1 MSKQVFVNSE
11 ITPDHVWINI
21 SKGKTVRA
29 AVLLNIFTKPGRG
42 NICRGVF
49 KLEDETISTVK
60 EMIRCA
66 EEGENIRFYI
76 LEYADV
82 DTSEEG

>member
-29 AVLLNIFTKPGRG
+29 AVLAGCG
-42 NICRGVF
+42 NIYRGVY
-49 KLEDETISTVK
+49 KLEDELISTVK
-60 EMIRCA
+60 KMVDLA
-66 EEGENIRFYI
+66 KEGGNIRFYVI
-76 LEYADV
+76 EYADV

>member
-21 SKGKTVRA
+21 SKGKTVCA
-29 AVLLNIFTKPGRG
+29 AVLVNMFSGRINIH
-42 NICRGVF
+42 RGVY
-49 KLEDETISTVK
+49 KLEDKSISTVK
-60 EMIRCA
+60 EMIRYA

-76 LEYADV
+76 LECADV

>member
-29 AVLLNIFTKPGRG
+29 AVLVNIVTRSGCS
-42 NICRGVF
+42 NIASGVY
-49 KLEDETISTVK
+49 KLERETIETVK

-66 EEGENIRFYI
+66 EEGDNIRFYI
-76 LEYADV
+76 LECADV

>member
-1 MSKQVFVNSE
+1 MSKTVFVNSE
-11 ITPDHVWINI
+11 INPDHVWINI
-21 SKGKTVRA
+21 SKGKIIRA
-29 AVLLNIFTKPGRG
+29 AVLVNIFNKPGCS
-42 NICRGVF
+42 NINRGVY

-76 LEYADV
+76 IDTVDV
-82 DTSEEG
+82 DTEGE

>member
-1 MSKQVFVNSE
+1 MSKSVFVNSE

-29 AVLLNIFTKPGRG
+29 AVLTGCGKIY
-42 NICRGVF
+42 RGVY
-49 KLEDETISTVK
+49 KLEDEMVSTVK

-66 EEGENIRFYI
+66 EEGENIRFYV
-76 LEYADV
+76 LDTVDV